1 VVDDDGAALGRF
13 TVRLKAVS
21 IWCSIWKRLNSG
33 ASSR

>member
-1 VVDDDGAALGRF
+1 MAPPEGRF

-21 IWCSIWKRLNSG
+21 IWCSIWKRENSA